1 MAAPP
6 RYKQKGKKVNLS
18 IPTPAAVTESGVP
31 VVSEGGS
38 FGTDSISIGLQGLKV
53 HELAACAAA
62 SSSVPMRPSGNPSGG
77 DSDGDRLSLDEFLVV
92 RDLGEGTSGVV
103 KLVRHKPTG
112 RKYAMKSIT
121 LGCSDQE
128 RKQILVEIRTLHKSD
143 VPGIIAFTN
152 AFYAD
157 NAVHIFL
164 EYMDC
169 GSLAT
174 VLRRH
179 GRLPEPLLARVTSD
193 VLGGLDHLHRM
204 LKVVH
209 RDIKPS
215 NVLLNS
221 SGEVKL
227 ADFGMSGQ
235 LASTFSRLASWV
247 GTAAYMSPERISGKD
262 YSFESDIWA
271 LGVSLWECSVGRY
284 PYGTTDEEAE
294 ATNESKAAKGERP
307 PLLKGG
313 SGSSLLPGDEQK
325 SGMTFWDLLYSIVE
339 CSPPPLPRDAFSDD
353 FCELVHDCMRTEG
366 TERPSAAKLLEH
378 RWLSD
383 VQHVGSIAP
392 EWLIPDEG
400 DD

>member
-1 MAAPP
+1 MADKTKTVQERLPAPAG
-6 RYKQKGKKVNLS
+6 YKQRGKKVNIS
-18 IPTPAAVTESGVP
+18 IPTAAVAQNGVP

-38 FGTDSISIGLQGLKV
+38 FGTDSISIGLSGLKV
-53 HELAACAAA
+53 NELAMCAAA
-62 SSSVPMRPSGNPSGG
+62 SSSIPMRSPSAGGG
-77 DSDGDRLSLDEFLVV
+77 DAAADGDQLALNEFLVV

-128 RKQILVEIRTLHKSD
+128 RKQILIEIRTLHKSD

-157 NAVHIFL
+157 NAVHIVL

-169 GSLAT
+169 GSLTT
-174 VLRRH
+174 VMRRH
-179 GRLPEPLLARVTSD
+179 GRLPEALLARVTSA
-193 VLGGLDHLHRM
+193 VLGGLDHLHRV

-215 NVLLNS
+215 NVLLNT

-247 GTAAYMSPERISGKD
+247 
-262 YSFESDIWA
+262 
-271 LGVSLWECSVGRY
+271 VS
-284 PYGTTDEEAE
+284 
-294 ATNESKAAKGERP
+294 K
-307 PLLKGG
+307 
-313 SGSSLLPGDEQK
+313 
-325 SGMTFWDLLYSIVE
+325 
-339 CSPPPLPRDAFSDD
+339 
-353 FCELVHDCMRTEG
+353 
-366 TERPSAAKLLEH
+366 
-378 RWLSD
+378 
-383 VQHVGSIAP
+383 
-392 EWLIPDEG
+392 
-400 DD
+400 